1 MKIKRT
7 EGGSGG
13 RKGHSNMS
21 HWDRTEFV
29 KADNRK
35 ARRRQDRAAINEQR

>member
-1 MKIKRT
+1 MPRIRS

-21 HWDRTEFV
+21 HRDKTAEV
-29 KADNRK
+29 KAMARK
-35 ARRRQDRAAINEQR
+35 RRRQDDKTARDED